1 MTLGGVYE
9 LRLRFL
15 TRSAT
20 VPLLS
25 DRGERFKV
33 DELFKGEAL
42 MRRLLFCL
50 MLLPV
55 LCGCASL
62 RALIPGGVTAADA
75 EWSGI
80 KSGPTVSILAS
91 LDTRVAALGPLL
103 TLTGQA
109 DPVGV
114 LLPVTLVGETAPRWV
129 LCSDKLVVKCNAIP
143 LNARVNFAGLPIGPG
158 ILWRPSRLTAAGVN
172 D

>member
-1 MTLGGVYE
+1 M
-9 LRLRFL
+9 
-15 TRSAT
+15 RS
-20 VPLLS
+20 
-25 DRGERFKV
+25 R
-33 DELFKGEAL
+33 
-42 MRRLLFCL
+42 LFCL
-50 MLLPV
+50 MLLPA
-55 LCGCASL
+55 LFCGCASL

-80 KSGPTVSILAS
+80 KSGPTVSIVAS
-91 LDTRVAALGPLL
+91 LDPRIAALGPLL

-129 LCSDKLVVKCNAIP
+129 LCESKLVAKCNAIP
-143 LNARVNFAGLPIGPG
+143 LNASVSFAGLPLGPG
-158 ILWRPSRLTAAGVN
+158 ILWRPSRLTAKGVN